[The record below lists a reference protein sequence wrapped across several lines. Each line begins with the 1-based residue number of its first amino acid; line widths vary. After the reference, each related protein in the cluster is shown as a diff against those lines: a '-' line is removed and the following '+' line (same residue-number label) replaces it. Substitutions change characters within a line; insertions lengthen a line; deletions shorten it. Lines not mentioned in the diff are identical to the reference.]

1 MKNDEKTFPQGEQS
15 EACVP
20 EQPTTAGKC
29 AGSNTQ
35 EIKESD
41 QRPLTKTL
49 GISEEGLRTLR
60 VEAQRTFDHHA
71 AAKMSFYKT
80 LRRSILVQIIAWYQR
95 CINRAAGR
103 YADLLAEAA
112 AYHAGFG
119 PEQRQTIE
127 EEVQNFARENIAQGA
142 VRIWLGLFLVN
153 RSEPG
158 FTKMVTKV
166 IAELALHESNLISE
180 ARANLNRAAAIY
192 ANKPGMRRYSERRSR
207 RVQSN
212 REKQIQEIASLGHE
226 GLSYCREVDGRKI
239 WNPEWLRDKEWPRTY
254 EAAYRQS
261 KKWRKRIQQEKWRIC
276 HDWNDQRRKPLTLR
290 TLRGE

>member
-29 AGSNTQ
+29 AGSNSQ

-41 QRPLTKTL
+41 LRPLTKIL

-192 ANKPGMRRYSERRSR
+192 AEKPKVKQYSKRRLSHVR
-207 RVQSN
+207 SN
-212 REKQIQEIASLGHE
+212 RENTIREIASLGYK
-226 GLSYCREVDGRKI
+226 GLRYCREVDSRKI
-239 WNPEWLRDKEWPRTY
+239 SANPQWLNEGWPGTY
-254 EAAYRQS
+254 EAAYRQG
-261 KKWRKRIQQEKWRIC
+261 KKWQKRIQQEKWRIC
-276 HDWNDQRRKPLTLR
+276 
-290 TLRGE
+290 LRGKISAGND